1 MKNLFLSK
9 DPNIKTFLYAI
20 LLIALLNILMIPL
33 YIYSM
38 PGIPLCI
45 SIGMGINAIFALL
58 IYLTSHNDEMNLSL
72 KWALV
77 FNITRISLLVVLI
90 IVIAVIY
97 LTLGIEIIN
106 PIAVIGGYFLV
117 LILNIIFGLIKGKGV
132 EDDREN

>member
-1 MKNLFLSK
+1 
-9 DPNIKTFLYAI
+9 
-20 LLIALLNILMIPL
+20 
-33 YIYSM
+33 M
-38 PGIPLCI
+38 PGIPLGI

>member
-1 MKNLFLSK
+1 
-9 DPNIKTFLYAI
+9 
-20 LLIALLNILMIPL
+20 
-33 YIYSM
+33 M
-38 PGIPLCI
+38 PGIPLGI

-117 LILNIIFGLIKGKGV
+117 LILNIIF
-132 EDDREN
+132 